1 MICTRIILQPG
12 WAGTLPSAR
21 PPLSQ
26 IFDSVALDKTSAL
39 VLERCWD
46 WFRESAGGQNKT
58 SPDYGSFQHPLSV
71 PVLQACSL
79 TRADVFSLLQ
89 PPNPFVFQISPH
101 YLTPQ
106 RHNLAP
112 PCCHW
117 LHLFAFITP
126 FAHPYHII
134 IIPHGAVQPRNVWVQ
149 EHTWKIGM
157 K

>member
-1 MICTRIILQPG
+1 MVCTRIILQPG
-12 WAGTLPSAR
+12 RAGALPEVR
-21 PPLSQ
+21 PPLAQ
-26 IFDSVALDKTSAL
+26 IFDPAAPNKTSAL

-46 WFRESAGGQNKT
+46 WSERLLEPRIKHLQIMDPPNMGF
-58 SPDYGSFQHPLSV
+58 V
-71 PVLQACSL
+71 PVLRVCPL

-112 PCCHW
+112 CAVTDFICLLSS
-117 LHLFAFITP
+117 LHL
-126 FAHPYHII
+126 HILI
-134 IIPHGAVQPRNVWVQ
+134 LLLLFLRELCSQEVRVQ
-149 EHTWKIGM
+149 EQRWKIVL